1 MPTKGHTS
9 IIMLMYAPCWLRPL
23 KSAVNGRL
31 RHVYKTTGD
40 VHPGFVNA
48 PPNQMAQESDEIKK
62 KRKH

>member
-23 KSAVNGRL
+23 KPAVNGRL

-40 VHPGFVNA
+40 VHPWLRQCTTLSNGA
-48 PPNQMAQESDEIKK
+48 EK
-62 KRKH
+62 